1 MCTRALDE
9 LLLELGPS
17 MRPELEE
24 EEEEVVEVVWDTKEA
39 DGLLRFR
46 ENGRTIEEEDD
57 PITRC
62 RGECS

>member
-24 EEEEVVEVVWDTKEA
+24 EEEEEVVEVVWDTKEA
-39 DGLLRFR
+39 DGLLRF
-46 ENGRTIEEEDD
+46 
-57 PITRC
+57 
-62 RGECS
+62 

>member
-17 MRPELEE
+17 MCPELEE

-39 DGLLRFR
+39 DGLLRF
-46 ENGRTIEEEDD
+46 
-57 PITRC
+57 
-62 RGECS
+62 